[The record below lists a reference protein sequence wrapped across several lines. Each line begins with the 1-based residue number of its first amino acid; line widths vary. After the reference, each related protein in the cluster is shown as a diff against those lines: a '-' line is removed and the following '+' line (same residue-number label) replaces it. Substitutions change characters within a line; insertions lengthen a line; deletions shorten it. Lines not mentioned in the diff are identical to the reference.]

1 MKKIDPNPFYYVLLP
16 SGGREM
22 IFDRR
27 KALRFAAAYG
37 FTVTDSDGRVI
48 NYSDPNGKYKV
59 KEGQNGNR

>member
-1 MKKIDPNPFYYVLLP
+1 MRKIDPNPFYYVLLP

-37 FTVTDSDGRVI
+37 FTVTDPDGKVI
-48 NYSDPNGKYKV
+48 NRFEPVRPDR
-59 KEGQNGNR
+59 EGSNDEK

>member
-1 MKKIDPNPFYYVLLP
+1 MNKLDHNAFYYVLLP

-37 FTVTDSDGRVI
+37 FTVTDPDGRVI
-48 NYSDPNGKYKV
+48 KHSDPEK
-59 KEGQNGNR
+59 KEGDAK